1 MTSGFIFIALVFIG
15 YDNTVLTKVIAEI
28 WERYNKVQQG
38 KKHEQS
44 DNQRS
49 C

>member
-28 WERYNKVQQG
+28 WECWKVQQG